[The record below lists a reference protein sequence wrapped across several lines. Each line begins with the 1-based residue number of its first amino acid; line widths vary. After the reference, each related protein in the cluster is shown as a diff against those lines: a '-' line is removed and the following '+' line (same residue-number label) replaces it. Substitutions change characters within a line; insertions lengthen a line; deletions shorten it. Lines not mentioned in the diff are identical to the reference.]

1 MSDFG
6 FRVGEDLRVAMIFE
20 KGFGFGL
27 HFGIRFGRFL
37 VQCYPQC
44 PFQCQLQPQPQL
56 QMQAQLHDQLQ
67 LHARSFKLSH
77 FSSVFRF
84 YIRRLFVGP
93 LGSASASVSDVP
105 VPV

>member
-67 LHARSFKLSH
+67 LHARSFKLSR
-77 FSSVFRF
+77 FSFRF
-84 YIRRLFVGP
+84 YIRCLLIGS
-93 LGSASASVSDVP
+93 LGSASDSASDVP
-105 VPV
+105 VPA